1 MRWYLIVVLIC
12 LSLIINDTEH
22 LFMYFL
28 TICMSS
34 LEKCLSV
41 FHPFFWF
48 FFFLIQKTA
57 WAFCIFWRLILCL
70 LLHLQIFSPT
80 LCLFIFMVSFAV
92 QKLIN
97 LIRSHLFIFV
107 FIFITLGGRSKKIL
121 LWFMSVRIVAF
132 YSLQHPWLNT
142 LQAWHCFLCCVLIT
156 SLLLVDSF

>member
-1 MRWYLIVVLIC
+1 MVFCRTWGCVLT
-12 LSLIINDTEH
+12 SLIDMWVSSFPSTTCRRDC
-22 LFMYFL
+22 LFRILYSCLL
-28 TICMSS
+28 T
-34 LEKCLSV
+34 
-41 FHPFFWF
+41 
-48 FFFLIQKTA
+48 
-57 WAFCIFWRLILCL
+57 WRLILCL

-92 QKLIN
+92 QKLLN

-121 LWFMSVRIVAF
+121 LWFMSARIVAF